1 MLKIFLKI
9 FSNFLKEYFEFL
21 GEFNDDDDDM
31 VKKPLEY
38 PTDDPDKELSDSR
51 RATLRSPAK
60 FGSFFRNGGKKA
72 LL

>member
-1 MLKIFLKI
+1 MIKIVVIKIVFLV
-9 FSNFLKEYFEFL
+9 L
-21 GEFNDDDDDM
+21 GDLDDDDDDM
-31 VKKPLEY
+31 VKKPLDN

-72 LL
+72 L